1 MNINNRKKH
10 IVIIK
15 GGIGNQI
22 FIYYFALYLKNKY
35 PNDIV
40 LCETRSYF
48 WLDYKY
54 RAKFKLKNLELKLFK
69 NSVLGSLWMSVI
81 IIFINIFPLN
91 KVNKSLKKIFVVND
105 KNLKDLQKYYLDKNI
120 FIYNG
125 YFQNYRIIDKAYI
138 NNKISINSKLFSIKY
153 KNLENKIKNNNLSVA
168 FCIRNFNMESSERYS
183 YSIEKFNM
191 LIKKIL
197 KQEKDAKFYIF
208 AYKNINI
215 NEYKFPSNAELITHE
230 NGYSDDSAILKMIAT
245 CNIKVISNSSTFYWI
260 AAYIS
265 KKGIC
270 VSETNK
276 VYISENYRFAE
287 NLFYPSWI
295 KY

>member
-1 MNINNRKKH
+1 MNKNKNH
-10 IVIIK
+10 IVVIK

-22 FIYYFALYLKNKY
+22 FIYYFAMYLKKKY
-35 PNDIV
+35 PNDNII
-40 LCETRSYF
+40 LETRSYF

-54 RAKFKLKNLELKLFK
+54 HAKFKLNNLGLKLRE
-69 NSVLGSLWMSVI
+69 NSILGSLWMSII

-91 KVNKSLKKIFVVND
+91 KLNKLFKRILIVND
-105 KNLKDLQKYYLDKNI
+105 NNLKNLDKYYLDKNI

-125 YFQNYRIIDKAYI
+125 YFQNYKIIDQVYLL
-138 NNKISINSKLFSIKY
+138 NEISINDKLFSFKY
-153 KNLENKIKNNNLSVA
+153 KYLANKIKNNNVSVA
-168 FCIRNFNMESSERYS
+168 FCIRNFNMPESERYN

-197 KQEKDAKFYIF
+197 EQEKDAKFYIF

-215 NEYKFPSNAELITHE
+215 NKYKFPNNSELITHE
-230 NGYSDDSAILKMIAT
+230 NGYSDDSEILKMIAS

-270 VSETNK
+270 VSETNE
-276 VYISENYRFAE
+276 VYISENYRFAD
-287 NLFYPSWI
+287 NLFYPGWI

>member
-1 MNINNRKKH
+1 MNKSKNH

-22 FIYYFALYLKNKY
+22 FIYYFALYLKKKY
-35 PNDIV
+35 PNDNII
-40 LCETRSYF
+40 LETRAYF

-54 RAKFKLKNLELKLFK
+54 NAKFKLKNLGLKLFK
-69 NSVLGSLWMSVI
+69 NSILGSLWITII

-91 KVNKSLKKIFVVND
+91 KLNKFLKRIFIVND
-105 KNLKDLQKYYLDKNI
+105 KNIKNLDKYYFEKNI

-125 YFQNYRIIDKAYI
+125 YFQNYKFIDEVYL
-138 NNKISINSKLFSIKY
+138 NNKISINDKLYSFKY
-153 KNLENKIKNNNLSVA
+153 KNLENKIKNNNISVA
-168 FCIRNFNMESSERYS
+168 FCIRNFNMPSSERYN
-183 YSIEKFNM
+183 YSIRKFNM

-197 KQEKDAKFYIF
+197 EQQKDAKFYIF
-208 AYKNINI
+208 AYNNINI
-215 NEYKFPSNAELITHE
+215 NKYNFPKNSELITHE
-230 NGYSDDSAILKMIAT
+230 NGYSNDSVILKMIAS
-245 CNIKVISNSSTFYWI
+245 CKIKVISNSSTFYWI

-270 VSETNK
+270 VSEDNI

-287 NLFYPSWI
+287 NLFYPGWI